1 MYTAQYSTSIMLPH
15 TLCVSKD
22 TMKTWRFMYWLIRL
36 SWPSLTLGINF
47 HEVLPGERKFDLL
60 TTLLWYWN
68 LQLLYRWLVFILQ
81 IDSIMSTRLHHE
93 NDTSM
98 RLKFEFLIHLI
109 GCHRTNCL
117 IMLCFTLCLPYSA
130 IFMILILKS
139 HAEAFLS
146 KGQ

>member
-1 MYTAQYSTSIMLPH
+1 MIQ
-15 TLCVSKD
+15 
-22 TMKTWRFMYWLIRL
+22 
-36 SWPSLTLGINF
+36 
-47 HEVLPGERKFDLL
+47 VLPGERKFDLL
-60 TTLLWYWN
+60 TALLWYWN

-98 RLKFEFLIHLI
+98 RLKFEFLIQLI